1 MSLNGQ
7 WEGKLIDATGVS
19 AIIEAAIKESSG
31 RIDGD
36 FNVYFVSQSSGS
48 CCHVERQLAHSSPI
62 QGRYDGRTRRITIDY
77 KLSLGLEAVS
87 VHLAGTVRDAM
98 PHARQAI
105 CGCYRADAGKSD
117 LTLEGGGIVLWQ
129 YR

>member
-19 AIIEAAIKESSG
+19 AIIEAAIKESGG
-31 RIDGD
+31 RIEGD
-36 FNVYFVSQSSGS
+36 FGVYFVSQSDPS
-48 CCHVERQLAHSSPI
+48 CCHVDRQLAHSSPI
-62 QGRYDGRTRRITIDY
+62 TGRYDAKSRRITIDY
-77 KLSLGLEAVS
+77 KLTLGLEPVS
-87 VHLAGTVRDAM
+87 IHLDAALRDAM

-117 LTLEGGGIVLWQ
+117 LTLEGGGIVLWR

>member
-1 MSLNGQ
+1 MTLNGR

-19 AIIEAAIKESSG
+19 AIIEAAIKESDG
-31 RIDGD
+31 QVEGD
-36 FNVYFVSQSSGS
+36 FNVYFLSQSDSS
-48 CCHVERQLAHSSPI
+48 CCHVERRLVHSSPI
-62 QGRYDGRTRRITIDY
+62 QGRYNGKNGLISIDY
-77 KLSLGLEAVS
+77 KVSLGLDAVS
-87 VHLAGTVRDAM
+87 VHLEGTVRDAM

-105 CGCYRADAGKSD
+105 CGCYRADVGKSD

>member
-19 AIIEAAIKESSG
+19 AIIEAAIKEDGG
-31 RIDGD
+31 RLDGD

-62 QGRYDGRTRRITIDY
+62 QGRYDRRTRRITIDY

-87 VHLAGTVRDAM
+87 IRLAGTVRDAM